1 MTNDRRPPFAASHP
15 MRSRKRQVPVWLL
28 VIGHWSFP
36 EGVAVTIYERA
47 LQLINDGMIVGL
59 GSGRASTEF
68 IKLLGGRVQG
78 GLKVRGVPTSEA
90 SDGLARQLG
99 IPLLELGAAID
110 AGGIDVCVDGAD
122 ECDHHLDLIKGWG
135 RALIREKVVAAASKK
150 FVILFS
156 DTPTEKK
163 LVPALGTRGKLPV
176 EVAPFARPLC
186 EKKLRELGCEP
197 VLWTKDG
204 QPAFT
209 DNHCYILDCKVKPI
223 SDARALEAKIQ
234 AIPGVLG
241 TGLFLGMADIVLVG
255 DEHFNLMDE
264 KKRR

>member
-1 MTNDRRPPFAASHP
+1 MT
-15 MRSRKRQVPVWLL
+15 
-28 VIGHWSFP
+28 
-36 EGVAVTIYERA
+36 TIYQRA
-47 LQLINDGMIVGL
+47 LDMIEGGMIVGL

-68 IKLLGGRVQG
+68 IKLLGGRVKD

-90 SDGLARQLG
+90 SDALARQLG
-99 IPLLELGAAID
+99 IPLLQLGAAID

-122 ECDHHLDLIKGWG
+122 ECDHNLDLVKGWG

-156 DTPTEKK
+156 DTPTERK
-163 LVPALGTRGKLPV
+163 LVPKLGTRGKLPV

-197 VLWTKDG
+197 VLWSKDG

-223 SDARALEAKIQ
+223 ADAHALEAKIQ

-241 TGLFLGMADIVLVG
+241 TGLFLGMANVVLVG
-255 DEHFNLMDE
+255 DEHFNLVNE
-264 KKRR
+264 KKRS

>member
-1 MTNDRRPPFAASHP
+1 MT
-15 MRSRKRQVPVWLL
+15 
-28 VIGHWSFP
+28 
-36 EGVAVTIYERA
+36 TIYERA
-47 LQLINDGMIVGL
+47 LEMIEGGMIVGL

-68 IKLLGGRVQG
+68 IKLLGGRVKD

-90 SDGLARQLG
+90 SEQLARQLG
-99 IPLLELGAAID
+99 IPLLELGEAIA

-122 ECDHHLDLIKGWG
+122 ECDPHLDLIKGWG

-150 FVILFS
+150 FVVLFS
-156 DTPTEKK
+156 DTPTERK

-186 EKKLRELGCEP
+186 EKKLRDLGCEP
-197 VLWTKDG
+197 VLWSKDG

-223 SDARALEAKIQ
+223 ADAHALEAKIQ

-241 TGLFLGMADIVLVG
+241 TGLFLGMADVVIVG
-255 DEHFNLMDE
+255 DESFNVVKELTR
-264 KKRR
+264 KR